1 MPPAAAHLNTLL
13 PPPMYFHGPFVAVD
27 KLMEIFQ
34 RLILPN
40 ETAPPT
46 GEGCDPAQFDI
57 AKSVHWVVNQDPS
70 ENPSGNHH
78 HHHHH
83 GNHGGGGGGGGYH
96 NNQEGGRG
104 GGRGGR
110 RGAKRKMGN
119 YHNQHHDSEDEDSSV
134 QPPANDIYRVR
145 QQKRVK

>member
-13 PPPMYFHGPFVAVD
+13 PPPIYFHGPFVAVD

-34 RLILPN
+34 RLVLPD
-40 ETAPPT
+40 ESAPPT
-46 GEGCDPAQFDI
+46 GEGCDPSQFDI
-57 AKSVHWVVNQDPS
+57 AKSVHWVVNQDP
-70 ENPSGNHH
+70 ENNSSHH
-78 HHHHH
+78 HQH
-83 GNHGGGGGGGGYH
+83 GSHGYH
-96 NNQEGGRG
+96 NNQT

-110 RGAKRKMGN
+110 RGPKRKMGN
-119 YHNQHHDSEDEDSSV
+119 HQNQHHVDSEDEDTSV